1 MTWPWSVVFDPAPG
15 DVVEWESRD
24 GSLWFPA
31 RIRGVFDGWGTGDDV
46 EHAIV
51 VRRDGS
57 RVAVSM
63 QSKPRVVSR
72 REPEPETTAGYRLA
86 AGRTA

>member
-15 DVVEWESRD
+15 DVVEWESND
-24 GSLWFPA
+24 GSVWWPA

-46 EHAIV
+46 ERAVV

-57 RVAVSM
+57 RVSVSM
-63 QSKPRVVSR
+63 RSKPRVVIR
-72 REPEPETTAGYRLA
+72 REPETEAPVGYRLT